1 MAQRRLSLKI
11 LLVKFCSN
19 TSAVRTLAYNHNSG
33 LCDRYRLLAGHLS
46 AILLN
51 INVTNGVSPWRKPM
65 TLISYLSMACI
76 HTSYGF
82 RTFV

>member
-33 LCDRYRLLAGHLS
+33 LCDRHRLLAGHLS
-46 AILLN
+46 AIILN
-51 INVTNGVSPWRKPM
+51 TDVNLKRQFVA
-65 TLISYLSMACI
+65 LI
-76 HTSYGF
+76 
-82 RTFV
+82 RDVNP

>member
-51 INVTNGVSPWRKPM
+51 INVNLKRQFVALIRGVN
-65 TLISYLSMACI
+65 SYP
-76 HTSYGF
+76 
-82 RTFV
+82 

>member
-51 INVTNGVSPWRKPM
+51 INVNLKRQFVALIRGVNPYP
-65 TLISYLSMACI
+65 
-76 HTSYGF
+76 
-82 RTFV
+82 

>member
-51 INVTNGVSPWRKPM
+51 INVNLKRQFVA
-65 TLISYLSMACI
+65 LIRDVNPYP
-76 HTSYGF
+76 
-82 RTFV
+82 